1 MSLCEGERDGEG
13 WWIEGW
19 GGGDAEEGV
28 FGDEGD
34 EERGGCVSV
43 FGFISHI
50 RCRGN
55 LRGCSERRGTSH
67 WLSRD
72 LTIE

>member
-28 FGDEGD
+28 FGDERG
-34 EERGGCVSV
+34 EEWRGCVS
-43 FGFISHI
+43 FFWGLF
-50 RCRGN
+50 
-55 LRGCSERRGTSH
+55 LR
-67 WLSRD
+67 
-72 LTIE
+72 